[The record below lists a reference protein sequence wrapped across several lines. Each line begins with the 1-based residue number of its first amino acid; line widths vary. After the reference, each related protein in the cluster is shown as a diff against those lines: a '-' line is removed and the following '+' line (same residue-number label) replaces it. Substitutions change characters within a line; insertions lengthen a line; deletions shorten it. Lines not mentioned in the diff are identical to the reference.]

1 MKAFCRNSSLLMHI
15 GLLIVFSLAG
25 RTAVAQK
32 HYSYNSQI
40 WMSYFNHLRLSDK
53 WGIGLDGSLRTK
65 DHMLDNIGQLL
76 FRVGATG
83 YITEELRATVGY
95 VYSEY
100 YPNETHPLTKRIEHR
115 PYEMIQWVKN
125 VGQFRLV
132 QTGRLEQRFRQRIL
146 NGDLG
151 EGYSLIN
158 RARLASVAMLALS
171 KNGFQAKTFSLSA
184 GLELF
189 YNIGKEVKNNGFDQL
204 RASANIQYQLSKT
217 NTITAGYLYQVQ
229 QFSNGDGNNKLN
241 AIRFSFIQQLD
252 LRKHKI

>member
-1 MKAFCRNSSLLMHI
+1 MFSVRRYSSLVCYV
-15 GLLIVFSLAG
+15 GLASVLCLAG
-25 RTAVAQK
+25 KGTVAQK

-40 WMSYFNHLRLSDK
+40 WMSYFNQIRVSDK
-53 WGIGLDGSLRTK
+53 FGVSIDGSIRTA
-65 DHMLDNIGQLL
+65 DQMVEDFSQLL
-76 FRVGATG
+76 FRAGGTW
-83 YITEELRATVGY
+83 YITEDLRATAGY

-100 YPNETHPLTKRIEHR
+100 YPNENHPLTKRIEHR

-125 VGQFRLV
+125 TGLFRFV

-151 EGYSLIN
+151 EGYSFLQ
-158 RARLASVAMLALS
+158 RARLASTVMFALS
-171 KNGFQAKTFSLSA
+171 KDAFHPKTFSVSS

-204 RASANIQYQLSKT
+204 RASANIQYQLSNT
-217 NTITAGYLYQVQ
+217 NTITAGYLYQLQ

-252 LRKHKI
+252 LRKNK